1 MQIQRTIQRRLRRKY
16 LQEGIDIGVLCATMN
31 ELNHK
36 EKHMQNRKEIVEYS
50 LDAFVRSIEQ
60 GFIQGYKLDFD
71 SNENYPLA
79 LGPSMFMC
87 GMIPRN
93 ETKPVDLVI
102 KVDAQDA
109 VEAIQQVQLELNL
122 EGAMQDEPQDE
133 PQDKADVV
141 PEAEPVVEPKAKP
154 RRVLKK

>member
-1 MQIQRTIQRRLRRKY
+1 ML
-16 LQEGIDIGVLCATMN
+16 D
-31 ELNHK
+31 
-36 EKHMQNRKEIVEYS
+36 RKEIVEYS

-87 GMIPRN
+87 GMIRRD
-93 ETKPVDLVI
+93 TKDQTDVVV

-109 VEAIQQVQLELNL
+109 IEAIQQVQLELDL
-122 EGAMQDEPQDE
+122 EGTTQGQQQEVTEVENA
-133 PQDKADVV
+133 
-141 PEAEPVVEPKAKP
+141 VEPKAKP
-154 RRVLKK
+154 RRVLKAK

>member
-1 MQIQRTIQRRLRRKY
+1 
-16 LQEGIDIGVLCATMN
+16 
-31 ELNHK
+31 
-36 EKHMQNRKEIVEYS
+36 MQNRKEIVEYS

-93 ETKPVDLVI
+93 ETKATDVVTVKLTE
-102 KVDAQDA
+102 
-109 VEAIQQVQLELNL
+109 EAYDIVKQVQLELNL
-122 EGAMQDEPQDE
+122 EGTMQDEQQE
-133 PQDKADVV
+133 KADVV
-141 PEAEPVVEPKAKP
+141 SEAEPAVEPKAKP

>member
-1 MQIQRTIQRRLRRKY
+1 
-16 LQEGIDIGVLCATMN
+16 
-31 ELNHK
+31 
-36 EKHMQNRKEIVEYS
+36 MQNRKEIVEYS

-71 SNENYPLA
+71 SNDNYPLA

-109 VEAIQQVQLELNL
+109 IEVIQQVQLELNL
-122 EGAMQDEPQDE
+122 EGTSQDEQQE
-133 PQDKADVV
+133 KADVV
-141 PEAEPVVEPKAKP
+141 PEAEPAVEPKAKP

>member
-1 MQIQRTIQRRLRRKY
+1 MQRRLREKY
-16 LQEGIDIGVLCATMN
+16 LQEGIDTGVLCATMN

-36 EKHMQNRKEIVEYS
+36 EKRMQNRKEIVEYS

-93 ETKPVDLVI
+93 ETEATDVVI
-102 KVDAQDA
+102 KVDTQDA
-109 VEAIQQVQLELNL
+109 IEVIQQVQLELNL
-122 EGAMQDEPQDE
+122 EGTMQDEQ
-133 PQDKADVV
+133 QDKADVV
-141 PEAEPVVEPKAKP
+141 SEAEPAVEPKAKP

>member
-1 MQIQRTIQRRLRRKY
+1 
-16 LQEGIDIGVLCATMN
+16 
-31 ELNHK
+31 
-36 EKHMQNRKEIVEYS
+36 MQNRKEIVEYS

-109 VEAIQQVQLELNL
+109 IEAIQQVQLESDL
-122 EGAMQDEPQDE
+122 EAAMQDEQ
-133 PQDKADVV
+133 QDKADVV
-141 PEAEPVVEPKAKP
+141 SEAEPAVEPKTKP